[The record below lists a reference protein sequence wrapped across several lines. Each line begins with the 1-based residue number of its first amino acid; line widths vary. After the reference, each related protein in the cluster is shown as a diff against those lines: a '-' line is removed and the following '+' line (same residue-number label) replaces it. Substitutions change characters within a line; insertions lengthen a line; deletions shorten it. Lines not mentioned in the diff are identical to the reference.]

1 MKVATPLEGE
11 PYTVE
16 EIREYLKAEA
26 ALAKAIIIKQ
36 RKLDELKES
45 VAKKRRVD
53 VVNTGK

>member
-16 EIREYLKAEA
+16 EIREFLRAEA
-26 ALAKAIIIKQ
+26 ELAKAISIKQ
-36 RKLDELKES
+36 QKLDKLKEL

-53 VVNTGK
+53 VANTGK